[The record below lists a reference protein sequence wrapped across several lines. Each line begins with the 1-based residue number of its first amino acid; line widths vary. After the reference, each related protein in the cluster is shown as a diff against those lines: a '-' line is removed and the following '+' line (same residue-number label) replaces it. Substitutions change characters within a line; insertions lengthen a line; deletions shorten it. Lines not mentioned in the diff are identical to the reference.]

1 MLSGIFN
8 GRGDFD
14 KIGMKSTTMNP
25 NPNINVINNFFE
37 LPELYC
43 SFDIIRRSVSAK
55 T

>member
-8 GRGDFD
+8 RRGDFD
-14 KIGMKSTTMNP
+14 KVGMKSTTMNP
-25 NPNINVINNFFE
+25 NPNIKVIDSIFE
-37 LPELYC
+37 LPEFFC